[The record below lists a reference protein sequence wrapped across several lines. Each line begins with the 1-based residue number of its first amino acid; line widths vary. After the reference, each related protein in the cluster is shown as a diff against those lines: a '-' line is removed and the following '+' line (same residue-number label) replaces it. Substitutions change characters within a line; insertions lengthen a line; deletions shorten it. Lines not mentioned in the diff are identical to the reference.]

1 VLRIRIRDP
10 VLFDPWIQD
19 LDPGS
24 GMEEIQ
30 RQDPGRRSKFFDPD
44 PGSCQP
50 YILDPGWKK
59 SDPGLSL
66 HCSVGFDLLRCRL
79 WELVERKEESRTPVS
94 LDQLDLDP
102 RTGETA
108 AHSGQV
114 LSLTTPAG
122 NKVTSF
128 LFRGSGTMKL
138 GPIRLWI
145 QLLYKAK

>member
-1 VLRIRIRDP
+1 MKK
-10 VLFDPWIQD
+10 F
-19 LDPGS
+19 GS
-24 GMEEIQ
+24 GIKLTLL
-30 RQDPGRRSKFFDPD
+30 GKN
-44 PGSCQP
+44 G
-50 YILDPGWKK
+50 
-59 SDPGLSL
+59 
-66 HCSVGFDLLRCRL
+66 LLRCRL

-122 NKVTSF
+122 NKVSRF
-128 LFRGSGTMKL
+128 PPASGIMKL
-138 GPIRLWI
+138 DPMRVRI